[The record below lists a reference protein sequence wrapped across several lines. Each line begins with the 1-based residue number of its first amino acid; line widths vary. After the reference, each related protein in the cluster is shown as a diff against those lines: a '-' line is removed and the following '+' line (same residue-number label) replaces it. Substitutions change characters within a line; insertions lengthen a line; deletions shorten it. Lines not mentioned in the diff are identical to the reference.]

1 MSLIKDLYNRLH
13 PAPPKGEPLSTPE
26 TRAEAEDA
34 LKKANTDLN
43 DVIRKE
49 PKVRELV
56 GQLRDQLDRNH
67 FGELIDMTMRGTG

>member
-1 MSLIKDLYNRLH
+1 MSLIKDLYNRLY

-34 LKKANTDLN
+34 LKKANLDLN
-43 DVIRKE
+43 EVIRRE
-49 PKVRELV
+49 PKVTELV

>member
-1 MSLIKDLYNRLH
+1 MSLLKSLYDKLH
-13 PAPPKGEPLSTPE
+13 PAPPRGSDLSTPE
-26 TRAEAEDA
+26 TRAEAENA

-56 GQLRDQLDRNH
+56 GQLQSQMDRNH
-67 FGELIDMTMRGTG
+67 FGELVEASMRRAS